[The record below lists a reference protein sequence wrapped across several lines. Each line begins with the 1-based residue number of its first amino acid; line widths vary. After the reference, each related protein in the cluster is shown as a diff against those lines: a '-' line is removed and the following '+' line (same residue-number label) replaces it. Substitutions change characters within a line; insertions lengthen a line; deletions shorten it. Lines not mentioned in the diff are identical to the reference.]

1 MVKSPYILY
10 IEDDELE
17 IVKFRLS
24 FKSLQSTYS
33 LQSCINGEE
42 GLHFLDENK
51 HHLPSFIILDL
62 NMPIMNGFEFL
73 EKIKSDV
80 NYKRIPVIIFSS
92 SNNDSDIIN
101 SYDLQVAGYFVK
113 PFNPGDYHQV
123 VEKINHYWEKSKL

>member
-17 IVKFRLS
+17 IIKFRLS
-24 FKSLQSTYS
+24 FESLQSTYS

-42 GLHFLDENK
+42 GLNFLNDNK
-51 HHLPSFIILDL
+51 HNLPSFIILDL

-92 SNNDSDIIN
+92 SSNESDVVY

-113 PFNPGDYHQV
+113 PFNTGDYNQV
-123 VEKINHYWEKSKL
+123 VKKINHYWEKSEL